1 MGIGVV
7 AAVAIAIG
15 VSYSKKNNSVIPSS
29 ANSKASNNNNGD
41 ISIKAIDDK
50 SEETDLVITEVT
62 EDKVENEEE
71 KVEDKVNITWD
82 TNIKDYIDVTKGFM
96 VDLQGFSEG
105 ILSGYPTCSKL
116 LTDVEEAAKYLANV
130 IIQNK
135 DSNQFSVMAASGDYY
150 SGGAGINS
158 YETNN
163 QVNGVDEADVVKSDG
178 NNVYL
183 AYGNE
188 LVVVSIDG
196 EILSR
201 TPMPQVDYSFPVIGY
216 WSPDSVIQE
225 ADAEIGTTTSFKA
238 RSSMKPLYYSPTQ
251 NIRSLLWHD
260 GRLAV
265 IVEGYQYSSSL
276 IFLSGGMTAVLL
288 YDVNEDGTL
297 TLVDK
302 KTIRGLYRDARSI
315 DNQAH
320 IVTTSSINSSLFSSY
335 LRAWMFPQGISDE
348 EYKKRAYA
356 IAKGLAPQFAKQL
369 VAELLGSTHDG
380 SVDDYSCAQIVR
392 LSLMRNGASTDY
404 TPDLTSGNGIL
415 NSYAQTTSFDMQ
427 SKFSLSESVSGAF
440 LPSSWLNVY
449 SSKDML
455 VMTAQGWKR
464 TDDWKEYT
472 YLMGFDVSNGVA
484 QPAAVGEVPGY
495 LLNQYSLDHYD
506 GHLRVATTLS
516 ASWGMVDGEWSVKA
530 ESQNQ
535 ITVLQRS
542 GSKLLPAGMVPN
554 VATGERIYSVRFM
567 EEKAFVVTF
576 KQIDPFFT
584 FDLSDPTNPVQV
596 GELKIRGF
604 SNYLHPTNDEN
615 FILAV
620 GQDANETTGMP
631 MGLQISLFDATD
643 FANPKLSQKKVL
655 QAGQNGATSS
665 DAQYDPKAFRYLNDA
680 NKLIIPV
687 SKYSYNAEDSTD
699 FDGFRIYNID
709 ELEGITKVGE
719 VIHADAD
726 LISRACFSWAYIPS
740 RSMVFNSNLLT
751 MKGHTIMMT
760 ENVLDPGSSLWTI
773 DLDEGRT
780 ATDVAGCM
788 PWFT

>member
-50 SEETDLVITEVT
+50 
-62 EDKVENEEE
+62 NEEA
-71 KVEDKVNITWD
+71 KVEDKVNISLD
-82 TNIKDYIDVTKGFM
+82 TNIKDYIDVTKGFI

-163 QVNGVDEADVVKSDG
+163 QVDGVDEADVVKSDG

-320 IVTTSSINSSLFSSY
+320 I
-335 LRAWMFPQGISDE
+335 
-348 EYKKRAYA
+348 
-356 IAKGLAPQFAKQL
+356 
-369 VAELLGSTHDG
+369 
-380 SVDDYSCAQIVR
+380 
-392 LSLMRNGASTDY
+392 
-404 TPDLTSGNGIL
+404 
-415 NSYAQTTSFDMQ
+415 
-427 SKFSLSESVSGAF
+427 
-440 LPSSWLNVY
+440 
-449 SSKDML
+449 
-455 VMTAQGWKR
+455 
-464 TDDWKEYT
+464 
-472 YLMGFDVSNGVA
+472 
-484 QPAAVGEVPGY
+484 
-495 LLNQYSLDHYD
+495 
-506 GHLRVATTLS
+506 
-516 ASWGMVDGEWSVKA
+516 
-530 ESQNQ
+530 
-535 ITVLQRS
+535 
-542 GSKLLPAGMVPN
+542 
-554 VATGERIYSVRFM
+554 
-567 EEKAFVVTF
+567 
-576 KQIDPFFT
+576 
-584 FDLSDPTNPVQV
+584 
-596 GELKIRGF
+596 
-604 SNYLHPTNDEN
+604 
-615 FILAV
+615 
-620 GQDANETTGMP
+620 
-631 MGLQISLFDATD
+631 
-643 FANPKLSQKKVL
+643 
-655 QAGQNGATSS
+655 
-665 DAQYDPKAFRYLNDA
+665 
-680 NKLIIPV
+680 
-687 SKYSYNAEDSTD
+687 
-699 FDGFRIYNID
+699 
-709 ELEGITKVGE
+709 
-719 VIHADAD
+719 
-726 LISRACFSWAYIPS
+726 
-740 RSMVFNSNLLT
+740 
-751 MKGHTIMMT
+751 
-760 ENVLDPGSSLWTI
+760 
-773 DLDEGRT
+773 
-780 ATDVAGCM
+780 
-788 PWFT
+788 